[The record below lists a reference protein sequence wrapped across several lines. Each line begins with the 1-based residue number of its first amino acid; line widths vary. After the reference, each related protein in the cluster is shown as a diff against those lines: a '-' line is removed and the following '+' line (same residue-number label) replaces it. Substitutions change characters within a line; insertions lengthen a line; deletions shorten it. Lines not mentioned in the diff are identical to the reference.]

1 MKSPSLAIPG
11 AIVEPKAPS
20 LPSAKT
26 RERQGKFLIVTGTVV
41 ALLGVVIYCATM
53 LVSDANHEPARFLT
67 EGLMTIG
74 AGLAVWLIGTFRYL
88 NAVMDLG
95 ASDESF

>member
-11 AIVEPKAPS
+11 AIVEPKAAPMQT
-20 LPSAKT
+20 AKT

-53 LVSDANHEPARFLT
+53 LISDVSHEPARYLT

-74 AGLAVWLIGTFRYL
+74 AGLAIWLFGTFKYL
-88 NAVMDLG
+88 NAMMDLG
-95 ASDESF
+95 ASNESF